1 VIGDCMV
8 KDKKAEE
15 LENKGL
21 WRRAAARWQDVLMD
35 YRQETQ
41 TDQRM
46 YIQRQIQRC
55 IKSATLKNVSSR
67 EVATSRALRNA
78 AIRVE
83 KEMGI
88 HRNRKVAHDE
98 LYTYWER

>member
-1 VIGDCMV
+1 MV

-35 YRQETQ
+35 YRQDNQ

-55 IKSATLKNVSSR
+55 INSATSKNVSSR
-67 EVATSRALRNA
+67 EVATSRALRNS

-88 HRNRKVAHDE
+88 HRNRKAAHDE
-98 LYTYWER
+98 LYTYRGR